1 MELTFQWEGETQ
13 GLSDNHNNYG
23 SAGKESACNAGDR
36 RNAGSILG
44 QEDPLEKEMALHSSI
59 LAGRIPR
66 TEEPGGLQS
75 MGLQRVGHI

>member
-44 QEDPLEKEMALHSSI
+44 QEDPLEEEMPTHCSI
-59 LAGRIPR
+59 LTWEIPW
-66 TEEPGGLQS
+66 TEELGEL
-75 MGLQRVGHI
+75 